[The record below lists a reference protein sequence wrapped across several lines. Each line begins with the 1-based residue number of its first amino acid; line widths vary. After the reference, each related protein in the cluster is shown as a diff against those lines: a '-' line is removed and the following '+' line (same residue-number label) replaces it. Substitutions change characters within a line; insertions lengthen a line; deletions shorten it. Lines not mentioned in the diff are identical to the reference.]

1 MGSGAEHPSTRRRT
15 AVLAVGLTAAL
26 AIGAIGAVGA
36 GAWTAAADRARTSV
50 VPLAAASTP
59 EAELRPTPTATSAP
73 ASIGPPPDPE
83 GTDDIAVLDTEGLS
97 AAVTAQLEY
106 AHAHWRERDSERFG
120 YIPNNDCVNFT
131 SQTLFARGWEQD
143 SAWWHDPGGNAYTSS
158 SPWISSTNLM
168 WYLEARPEKAT
179 ALTDDQRHLV
189 QPGDVVQFDWDNS
202 GDRDHTGVVTAVEPR
217 DDGTVLIEYAGHT
230 DHTWDR
236 SVDWALTVLHPGA
249 DVYYWSIAD

>member
-15 AVLAVGLTAAL
+15 VWVAAGVTAVLAGAAVGGGLLTAA
-26 AIGAIGAVGA
+26 VG
-36 GAWTAAADRARTSV
+36 
-50 VPLAAASTP
+50 AASTVPVAATGTP
-59 EAELRPTPTATSAP
+59 EADLRPVPTAEAAP

-106 AHAHWRERDSERFG
+106 AHAHWRERDSEQFG

-143 SAWWHDPGGNAYTSS
+143 AEWWHDPGGNPYRSS

-168 WYLEARPEKAT
+168 RYLQARPEQAT
-179 ALTDDQRHLV
+179 ALTDDQRELV
-189 QPGDVVQFDWDNS
+189 KPGDVVQFDWDNS
-202 GDRDHTGVVTAVEPR
+202 GDRDHTGVVTAVEAR
-217 DDGTVLIEYAGHT
+217 DDGTMLIEYAGHT

-236 SVDWALTVLHPGA
+236 SVDWAITVLHPGA
-249 DVYYWSIAD
+249 DVYYWSIPG